1 MVKLEQLEPNVE
13 NTYMHVCVV
22 LEQVFYQHAPFSL
35 EGTMEEAGHVD
46 RVQGET
52 VVVLQIRMGRFLK
65 VRV

>member
-1 MVKLEQLEPNVE
+1 
-13 NTYMHVCVV
+13 MHVCVV